1 MSDVIALTELEL
13 DITTCSARFFTMLR
27 EETRSTSGAH
37 VGLLLDPPY
46 QRASVWTV
54 AQQRLLM
61 RSFLTRLP
69 VPAVVINDRFQSKA
83 FIDAGRED
91 WRTALVDGRQRVEA
105 ILAWVDGELTLP
117 ADWFGPEYVDETTT
131 DVDGTRMVSSR
142 GLTVPGAR
150 LVGSRIMLPVAQ
162 AAVAT
167 VEEEAAI
174 YLMLNTGGTA
184 HSEEDLSVARKMAQL
199 TV

>member
-1 MSDVIALTELEL
+1 MPDVIALTELEL
-13 DITTCSARFFTMLR
+13 DIATCSARYFTMLR
-27 EETRSTSGAH
+27 EEKTTTSGAH

-46 QRASVWTV
+46 QRSSVWTV
-54 AQQRLLM
+54 EQQRLLM

-83 FIDAGRED
+83 FTDGTTED
-91 WRTALVDGRQRVEA
+91 WRTALVDGRQRIEA
-105 ILAWVDGELTLP
+105 ILAWVDGDLTLP
-117 ADWFGPEYVDETTT
+117 ADWFGDECVVETTT
-131 DVDGTRMVSSR
+131 DTDGTRMVSSK
-142 GLTVPGAR
+142 GLTLAGAR
-150 LVGSRIMLPVAQ
+150 LVSSRIMLPVAQ
-162 AAVAT
+162 AAVST

-199 TV
+199 TA